1 MKTLLILLLSVSFFS
16 SRAQVK
22 KPTPEQFQA
31 FADGK
36 RNSLSI
42 TYRHELSDEYQLSI
56 APLKGFAN
64 LKYKVTA
71 EYFDKNKTLEG
82 MEIFCAPWQD
92 VKNPGA
98 VPFSFKRDKNFK
110 RTNFIH
116 ITIEYYRP

>member
-1 MKTLLILLLSVSFFS
+1 MKTFLVLLLLVLGYS

-22 KPTPEQFQA
+22 QPTAEQFQA

-36 RNSLSI
+36 RKSLSI

-64 LKYKVTA
+64 LKYKVTV

-82 MEIFCAPWQD
+82 MEVFCAPWQD
-92 VKNPGA
+92 VKNSGA
-98 VPFSFKRDKNFK
+98 VPFSFKRDRNFK
-110 RTNFIH
+110 RTNFLY